1 MQGLLLP
8 LLLIGA
14 VMALVITIG
23 LRRARAIAAAG
34 FEACDRSDARIVRL
48 MQATFA
54 LEPRQIYR
62 RRQADAFEWLVE
74 LDGKGTED
82 ADPTVLVCPLQ
93 TRELPEV
100 ALLRSYRPIPAV
112 LRRFSGGLVGRLR
125 PASEAEIA
133 LPRGAK
139 WFVYRAPDAMPPNTV
154 MAALCE
160 TTTLPE
166 ARGLYGIALSDG
178 YLVIWTDRSVASL
191 LAARSKLP
199 SRLRSTLSAAT

>member
-1 MQGLLLP
+1 MHGLWLP
-8 LLLIGA
+8 LLLMGA
-14 VMALVITIG
+14 VLALVITTG

-34 FEACDRSDARIVRL
+34 FEACGRSDAPIARL

-82 ADPTVLVCPLQ
+82 ADPTVLVCPLETNQ
-93 TRELPEV
+93 LPDV

-112 LRRFSGGLVGRLR
+112 LRRLSGGLVGRLR

-133 LPRGAK
+133 LPKAAK
-139 WFVYRAPDAMPPNTV
+139 WFVYRTPEALPPDVVT
-154 MAALCE
+154 AALCE
-160 TTTLPE
+160 ATTLPE
-166 ARGLYGIALSDG
+166 ARGLYGIALTDG

-191 LAARSKLP
+191 LVAGSKLP
-199 SRLRSTLSAAT
+199 ARLRSSLSAAT